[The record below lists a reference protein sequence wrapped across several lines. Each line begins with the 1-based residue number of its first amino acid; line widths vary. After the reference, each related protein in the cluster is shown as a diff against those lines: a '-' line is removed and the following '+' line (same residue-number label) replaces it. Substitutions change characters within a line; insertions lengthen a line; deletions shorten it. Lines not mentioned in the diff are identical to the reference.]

1 MQTPGSWPRSPFTG
15 PGAVVVQS
23 AAGDE
28 PVSPCSAHFL
38 RLTLRGNMASWE
50 KSHEIP
56 NINGG
61 LWSFME
67 VYGALWRFIAGK
79 IIPNHLETVS
89 VPLPCSINGR
99 SLVAPGFPGQQQ
111 QGNSRA
117 TTTTK
122 N

>member
-1 MQTPGSWPRSPFTG
+1 
-15 PGAVVVQS
+15 
-23 AAGDE
+23 
-28 PVSPCSAHFL
+28 
-38 RLTLRGNMASWE
+38 MASWE